1 MKKLIPV
8 ILLLAGCTVGPD
20 YQKPDILMPNS
31 YRALPVDKTEAPL
44 SEPVVEQ
51 ANLSAWWTQ
60 FGDAQLQTLIDR
72 ALKANPD
79 LMTAASRV
87 REAREQ
93 YIVVAAAGLPKV
105 NASGVAARLHSNAS
119 LASELGTGS
128 SSGSSSGTPAA
139 SGTDIQLYSLGF
151 DASWEL
157 DIFGGVRRNIEAAN
171 ANTQAAEWQMRDGE
185 VTLTAEIAADY
196 FALRALQARIVIL
209 KDEAQQQRDT
219 LDLVMAKAHAGFVT
233 QLDVNQQNA
242 LVTTT
247 EAQIPQLEAEARIQ
261 EHGIAV
267 LMGEKPEAIIDE
279 LERPVALAT
288 VPTSLPVGLPSDLLR
303 RRPDVRAAERKLA
316 AATADVGV
324 AVADLYPKF
333 NLLAGISVTSDH
345 LNNLLSSDNLGEF
358 GLGSIMWPIFHG
370 GEIHANIHAK
380 EEERKQAYYAY
391 QKTVLTAVQDV
402 EDALTRYTTEQRRL
416 LSFSAAAQSDQSSV
430 EIALQQYRVGIATY
444 VNVLSAQSNYLTARD
459 QLEQSRQAFIIDLVS
474 LYKALGGGWS

>member
-1 MKKLIPV
+1 M
-8 ILLLAGCTVGPD
+8 
-20 YQKPDILMPNS
+20 
-31 YRALPVDKTEAPL
+31 
-44 SEPVVEQ
+44 
-51 ANLSAWWTQ
+51 
-60 FGDAQLQTLIDR
+60 
-72 ALKANPD
+72 
-79 LMTAASRV
+79 
-87 REAREQ
+87 
-93 YIVVAAAGLPKV
+93 
-105 NASGVAARLHSNAS
+105 
-119 LASELGTGS
+119 
-128 SSGSSSGTPAA
+128 
-139 SGTDIQLYSLGF
+139 
-151 DASWEL
+151 
-157 DIFGGVRRNIEAAN
+157 
-171 ANTQAAEWQMRDGE
+171 
-185 VTLTAEIAADY
+185 
-196 FALRALQARIVIL
+196 
-209 KDEAQQQRDT
+209 
-219 LDLVMAKAHAGFVT
+219 
-233 QLDVNQQNA
+233 
-242 LVTTT
+242 
-247 EAQIPQLEAEARIQ
+247 
-261 EHGIAV
+261 
-267 LMGEKPEAIIDE
+267 IDE

-459 QLEQSRQAFIIDLVS
+459 QLEQSRQAFVIDLVS